1 MQKRRIPALILFLVL
16 FLILAAH
23 LMGRTLAT
31 PAFTFAE
38 ETRTVYLTFDDGPS
52 TRVTGRILDTLKK
65 EGVKATFFVVG
76 ERVAGREETL
86 KRIAAE
92 GHTLGVHSNSHRY
105 ETIYS
110 SETAFL
116 KDVELCRETIQTLTG
131 ADLRVYRFPGGGR
144 HPAEERLLRDM
155 GYEIVW
161 WNAVCGD
168 EEIRGADA
176 AALLR
181 ETIAT
186 SKGKR
191 EVVLLLHDSAPH
203 TATAEALPG
212 IIAYFRENHYTFK
225 AF

>member
-1 MQKRRIPALILFLVL
+1 
-16 FLILAAH
+16 
-23 LMGRTLAT
+23 
-31 PAFTFAE
+31 
-38 ETRTVYLTFDDGPS
+38 
-52 TRVTGRILDTLKK
+52 
-65 EGVKATFFVVG
+65 
-76 ERVAGREETL
+76 
-86 KRIAAE
+86 
-92 GHTLGVHSNSHRY
+92 
-105 ETIYS
+105 
-110 SETAFL
+110 
-116 KDVELCRETIQTLTG
+116 
-131 ADLRVYRFPGGGR
+131 
-144 HPAEERLLRDM
+144 M

-203 TATAEALPG
+203 TATAEALPE